1 MTVLP
6 VLDRGVWEFRVGHF
20 NSETYEWSS
29 ARAHALGAE
38 DALLSPTRPFPGP
51 VTDWS
56 RWLEEG
62 LSEEDV
68 ERLRRHTR
76 TSGPLGD
83 ASFLDPLETL
93 RNRVLRPLKRGPK
106 PRERGELK

>member
-1 MTVLP
+1 MVE
-6 VLDRGVWEFRVGHF
+6 RAG
-20 NSETYEWSS
+20 
-29 ARAHALGAE
+29 ARLEAGN
-38 DALLSPTRPFPGP
+38 ALLSPTCPFPGP

-76 TSGPLGD
+76 TSRPLGD
-83 ASFLDPLETL
+83 VSFLDQLETL
-93 RNRVLRPLKRGPK
+93 RNRVPRPLKRGPK
-106 PRERGELK
+106 PKERGELK